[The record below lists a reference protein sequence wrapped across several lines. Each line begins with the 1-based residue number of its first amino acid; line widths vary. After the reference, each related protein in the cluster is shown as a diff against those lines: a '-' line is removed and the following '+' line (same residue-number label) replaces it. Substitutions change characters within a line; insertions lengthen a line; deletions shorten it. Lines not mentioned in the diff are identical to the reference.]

1 MSSLDAF
8 LAKASKFVQDNS
20 PSILTGIAVTGTLA
34 TAVLAGKASF
44 RAAEVIRNDEK
55 RLSKERTGEYV
66 GHRLDSKDRFKLVWT
81 LYIPSATTA
90 GLTVA
95 AIIGVNKIGIRRAAA
110 MAAAFQ
116 TSERLRVEYMDK
128 VRERLGTDKEE
139 KLRDEL
145 AQDRVNRHPVGSTEV
160 IITGGGD
167 SLCYDNYS
175 GRYFR
180 SSIETIKKAQ
190 NDLNY
195 QVLNH
200 GDVALSDFYNKLGL
214 TSIKYGNDVGW
225 TSMDLLDIRFSSTLA
240 EEQQPAI
247 VIDFDVVPI
256 RNYGGS

>member
-1 MSSLDAF
+1 MNLDAI
-8 LAKASKFVQDNS
+8 LAKASKFVTDNS
-20 PSILTGIAVTGTLA
+20 PSILTGIAVTGTLT
-34 TAVLAGKASF
+34 TAFLAGKASF
-44 RAAEVIRNDEK
+44 RAAGVLAEEQVRRNLTEIGDANAK
-55 RLSKERTGEYV
+55 QK
-66 GHRLDSKDRFKLVWT
+66 FKLVWT

-128 VRERLGTDKEE
+128 VRERLGADKEG
-139 KLRDEL
+139 KIRDEI
-145 AQDRVNRHPVGSTEV
+145 AQDRVNRHPVGSAEV

-167 SLCYDNYS
+167 SLFYDHYS

-180 SSIETIKKAQ
+180 SSIETVKKAQ

-195 QVLNH
+195 QALNH
-200 GDVALSDFYNKLGL
+200 GDQTLSDLYSRLGL
-214 TSIKYGNDVGW
+214 SGTKYGNDVGW
-225 TSMDLLDIRFSSTLA
+225 TSMDLLDIRFASTIA
-240 EEQQPAI
+240 DDQQPAI
-247 VIDFDVVPI
+247 TIDFDVVPI